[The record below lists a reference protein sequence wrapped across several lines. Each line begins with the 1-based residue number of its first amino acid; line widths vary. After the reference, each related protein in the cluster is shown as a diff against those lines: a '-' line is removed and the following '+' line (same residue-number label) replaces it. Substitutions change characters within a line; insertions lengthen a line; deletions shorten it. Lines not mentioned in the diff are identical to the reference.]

1 MDFTICSRWTLL
13 STYWLALILT
23 DEGARV
29 YCYMVHLAYLIN
41 SPLLTWVLL
50 HGLLGL
56 KYLMLLAMH
65 FVIASADLLRD
76 ELAVADG
83 DELDLHSPLIT
94 VIARKYNQTPVIF
107 SEVYIPL
114 YVQSFLIVLCKDVD
128 SCRMCSLVF
137 FPPAWLPGGLRSNSI
152 L

>member
-1 MDFTICSRWTLL
+1 
-13 STYWLALILT
+13 
-23 DEGARV
+23 
-29 YCYMVHLAYLIN
+29 
-41 SPLLTWVLL
+41 
-50 HGLLGL
+50 
-56 KYLMLLAMH
+56 MH

-114 YVQSFLIVLCKDVD
+114 YVQSFLIVHCRGVD

-137 FPPAWLPGGLRSNSI
+137 FPPAWQSRASRWFRIVVSEKVTLQKNCSFTI
-152 L
+152 KIK

>member
-1 MDFTICSRWTLL
+1 
-13 STYWLALILT
+13 
-23 DEGARV
+23 
-29 YCYMVHLAYLIN
+29 MVHLAYLIN

-56 KYLMLLAMH
+56 KYLILLAMH

-94 VIARKYNQTPVIF
+94 VIALKYNQTPVIF

-114 YVQSFLIVLCKDVD
+114 YVQSFLIVLC
-128 SCRMCSLVF
+128 
-137 FPPAWLPGGLRSNSI
+137 
-152 L
+152 

>member
-1 MDFTICSRWTLL
+1 
-13 STYWLALILT
+13 
-23 DEGARV
+23 
-29 YCYMVHLAYLIN
+29 
-41 SPLLTWVLL
+41 
-50 HGLLGL
+50 
-56 KYLMLLAMH
+56 MH
-65 FVIASADLLRD
+65 FVIAFADLLRD

-114 YVQSFLIVLCKDVD
+114 YVQSFLIVLCRGVD

-137 FPPAWLPGGLRSNSI
+137 FPPAWRSRASRWFNVVVSLGFFVFSEAKQNSLQVQKI
-152 L
+152 